1 MSKDDHPT
9 SKSVSSKMNFKLKS
23 ESNLYDFTLLNKEN
37 ELTFKFEDLKEFPVK
52 LYELKIDFEKLRE
65 SDENIGMFN
74 RVDRFIKTI
83 KTSIQNEKYS
93 VSLMKKKMQSY
104 LKLKMKFLKMAELK
118 SKFQRKYW
126 I

>member
-1 MSKDDHPT
+1 MSKDEHPT
-9 SKSVSSKMNFKLKS
+9 PKSVSSKMNFKLKS
-23 ESNLYDFTLLNKEN
+23 ENNSYDFTLLNKEN

-118 SKFQRKYW
+118 SKFQRKYR